1 MEIRYGCRYPFALVY
16 ESNWVNNLFH
26 DYKQKPFLLQVWMTL
41 ALFVC
46 LFVFLFGCK
55 TACILLAIKNYLRI
69 SLTPLFLEAMLETS
83 RLKFASVS
91 NKTSTAVLSYV
102 IYLKESG
109 SLLRMWTKP
118 WLINDVIIQIKPLLA
133 LSHDINWFFNNLHK
147 K

>member
-1 MEIRYGCRYPFALVY
+1 
-16 ESNWVNNLFH
+16 
-26 DYKQKPFLLQVWMTL
+26 MTL

-46 LFVFLFGCK
+46 LFVFFSGCK
-55 TACILLAIKNYLRI
+55 IACILLAFKNYLRI

>member
-55 TACILLAIKNYLRI
+55 IACILLAIKNYLRI

-91 NKTSTAVLSYV
+91 NKTSTAVL
-102 IYLKESG
+102 
-109 SLLRMWTKP
+109 LRRWTKP

>member
-55 TACILLAIKNYLRI
+55 IACILLAFKNYLRI

-91 NKTSTAVLSYV
+91 NKTSTAVL
-102 IYLKESG
+102 
-109 SLLRMWTKP
+109 LRGWTKP

>member
-1 MEIRYGCRYPFALVY
+1 
-16 ESNWVNNLFH
+16 
-26 DYKQKPFLLQVWMTL
+26 
-41 ALFVC
+41 
-46 LFVFLFGCK
+46 
-55 TACILLAIKNYLRI
+55 
-69 SLTPLFLEAMLETS
+69 MLETS

-133 LSHDINWFFNNLHK
+133 LSHDINWFFNNLPK
-147 K
+147 KINF